1 MRGSHIAA
9 LGQHP
14 EPVEI
19 EGHGEIEVVAV
30 ALNPLDLAVSTGR
43 YFGGHPPLPYVP
55 GAEAVGRLGG
65 ERYYLFGSGFG
76 TTRDGFLVERVDFP
90 LDRAVPVPDGLE
102 DADAAAC
109 GIAGLAA
116 WVSVASKAAVRAGD
130 RVLVLAATGTV
141 GSVAVQAARLLG
153 AERVVAAGR
162 DVAALERAREL
173 GADETVVL
181 EEDDL
186 AARFRAACGGDGP
199 TVVVDPLWGEPA
211 RAAVQAAAP
220 GARIVQ
226 VGQSAG
232 PEASLASADIRGK
245 QLVIYG
251 HTNFRL
257 ALEELREAYA
267 ALGAHVVAGRIRI
280 ARKVFPLDRIGDAW
294 SAQQQG
300 TKAVVL
306 VRSEA

>member
-1 MRGSHIAA
+1 M
-9 LGQHP
+9 
-14 EPVEI
+14 
-19 EGHGEIEVVAV
+19 
-30 ALNPLDLAVSTGR
+30 
-43 YFGGHPPLPYVP
+43 
-55 GAEAVGRLGG
+55 
-65 ERYYLFGSGFG
+65 
-76 TTRDGFLVERVDFP
+76 
-90 LDRAVPVPDGLE
+90 
-102 DADAAAC
+102 
-109 GIAGLAA
+109 
-116 WVSVASKAAVRAGD
+116 
-130 RVLVLAATGTV
+130 
-141 GSVAVQAARLLG
+141 
-153 AERVVAAGR
+153 
-162 DVAALERAREL
+162 
-173 GADETVVL
+173 L